1 MMQYLQSIV
10 AALFGV
16 QSSKKHQDDF
26 QNLSP
31 KYLIILA
38 SFLTFALIVAIVVV
52 VNLVI
57 S

>member
-1 MMQYLQSIV
+1 MQYLQSIF

-26 QNLSP
+26 QNLSA
-31 KYLIILA
+31 KHLIILA
-38 SFLTFALIVAIVVV
+38 SFLTLALIVAIVVV